1 MCTVLIIDD
10 DANIRLATQAS
21 IEIVAGWRTL
31 LAASG
36 AEGLAIAQAEK
47 PDVILLD
54 VMMPE
59 MDGMTTLQHLRSNP
73 ATRSIPVIL
82 FTATPPASD
91 PKTFS
96 ELSIL
101 GIISKPFDA
110 AELVGLIRVLLQ
122 KHKCSDDHCV

>member
-1 MCTVLIIDD
+1 MCTVLIVDD

-36 AEGLAIAQAEK
+36 AEGLALAQTEN

-59 MDGMTTLQHLRSNP
+59 MDGITTSQHLRSNP
-73 ATRSIPVIL
+73 ATRSIPIIL
-82 FTATPPASD
+82 FTSTPPASD

-101 GIISKPFDA
+101 GIISKPFEA
-110 AELVGLIRVLLQ
+110 TELVEQIRALLQ
-122 KHKCSDDHCV
+122 KNKPSGGQFA